1 MKPPPPTG
9 LVNRSG
15 SSLSST
21 SPSSRSANSC
31 RRWLRG
37 TCPGFSCPVCLAA
50 REDAASTLLAR
61 MTPNSGGG
69 SSIAALPDA
78 KLSDPVGELLR
89 LATSGSPTEANTLGS
104 TSALATKARCPSIAK
119 YLLAKRKWRASGRRM
134 SGSRLPAAII
144 DACTAM
150 AARFARRGNDGS
162 MNTVWPSVHGGPPGC
177 CAATAKGRPANA
189 DASMPRVCNRSA
201 SAPSATDHLRNPE
214 PC

>member
-1 MKPPPPTG
+1 MTSSLAAEASDDTACAPRFAALVRCVGLSAPGGPPPLPVLRADDSIFFSHLPMKPPPPTG

-37 TCPGFSCPVCLAA
+37 TCPVFSCPVCLAA

-89 LATSGSPTEANTLGS
+89 LATSGA
-104 TSALATKARCPSIAK
+104 
-119 YLLAKRKWRASGRRM
+119 
-134 SGSRLPAAII
+134 
-144 DACTAM
+144 
-150 AARFARRGNDGS
+150 
-162 MNTVWPSVHGGPPGC
+162 PPQGHPPR
-177 CAATAKGRPANA
+177 RPA
-189 DASMPRVCNRSA
+189 
-201 SAPSATDHLRNPE
+201 
-214 PC
+214 